1 MDALGLLMA
10 FGCAALIGGILGG
23 AIGMMA
29 ATELIRFGDSKRK
42 VRIEV
47 EADPVTARVTAPA
60 VVNVPV
66 MLHIPPIEPLTVP
79 IVMAAQPSARELAER
94 ILAAV
99 PDMGPTSL
107 AEIVGCSKSTA
118 HAIIQE
124 WRATHGTAEIELPER
139 VELSAWG
146 RPPMPAEL
154 TG

>member
-1 MDALGLLMA
+1 MDALGLLVA
-10 FGCAALIGGILGG
+10 FGSAALLGGIIGGG
-23 AIGMMA
+23 IGMMA
-29 ATELIRFGDSKRK
+29 AVELIRFGDSKRR

-47 EADPVTARVTAPA
+47 EAEPVTARVTAPA

-66 MLHIPPIEPLTVP
+66 TLHIPPIEPLTVP

-124 WRATHGTAEIELPER
+124 WRAAHGTPDVDVPER
-139 VELSAWG
+139 EELGAWP
-146 RPPMPAEL
+146 RPPMPKEL